1 MRNFLKGLVVYSGTI
16 IAIALVMSFLA
27 TLVSPATFWPLAY
40 FGLAFPVLLLMNLV
54 VFVLLIIHKKK
65 TVIIPLIA
73 FIICIEPASNFF
85 QFRIQ
90 APKNKFEH
98 RDVKILTYNVHLFNL
113 INWNDTPNK
122 LEDVVRFINSQK
134 PDIVCLQEFCL
145 TSSPEV
151 QKKIKKLYANY
162 PYRHIEYS
170 MTSKKY
176 NFGIATLSKF
186 PIIKKGVL
194 PFDKTANVSIYSD
207 IKIGKDTV
215 RLYNSHL
222 QSTRLR
228 EKNVNLLLNQKFQN
242 SDKKMEELKDFNTRL
257 FVAYEK
263 RAIQV
268 KIVAKHREK
277 SKYPVIMAGD
287 YNDPPISYSYRKMRG
302 NLTDAFKEAGSG
314 FGSTYVGMLRIL
326 RIDYIFHAP
335 AIKATEYASP
345 RVNYSDHY
353 PVVVNLAFP
362 KNLRGVELKTNT
374 TK

>member
-1 MRNFLKGLVVYSGTI
+1 VVYSGSI

-27 TLVSPATFWPLAY
+27 TLISPSAFWPLAY
-40 FGLAFPVLLLMNLV
+40 FGLAFPFLLLMNLG
-54 VFVLLIIHKKK
+54 VFVLLIVHKKK
-65 TVIIPLIA
+65 TVIIPLVA
-73 FIICIEPASNFF
+73 FILCLEPASNFF
-85 QFRIQ
+85 QIRLR
-90 APKNKFEH
+90 APENKFEH

-122 LEDVVRFINSQK
+122 MDDVVRFIIAQK
-134 PDIVCLQEFCL
+134 PDIVCLQEYCL
-145 TSSPEV
+145 TASPEV
-151 QKKIKKLYANY
+151 QKKIKKLYAKY

-170 MTSKKY
+170 MTSRKY

-186 PIIKKGVL
+186 PIVKKGVL
-194 PFDKTANVSIYSD
+194 PFDKTANISIYSD

-228 EKNVNLLLNQKFQN
+228 EKNVNLLLTQKFHD
-242 SDKKMEELKDFNTRL
+242 SDKKMDELKDFNTRL

-268 KIVAKHREK
+268 QMVARHRDK
-277 SKYPVIMAGD
+277 SKHPVIMAGD

-314 FGSTYVGMLRIL
+314 FGSTYVGMMSIL
-326 RIDYIFHAP
+326 RIDYIFYAP
-335 AIKATEYASP
+335 TIKATNYVSP

-353 PVVVNLAFP
+353 PVIVNLAFP
-362 KNLRGVELKTNT
+362 KKLKVNG
-374 TK
+374 